1 MDELIK
7 AIHTTP
13 IIDNHAHPLL
23 TPPAQSKYPLLSITT
38 EAHGD
43 AIRATASS
51 LSHIRAVNQL
61 SYVLGCP
68 PTWEDVVKAIDVEKA
83 KPHHVWQRR
92 CLEGI
97 ETILV
102 DDGLDDGDEVYDY
115 SWHDKLVRSECKR
128 IVRIEKIAE
137 EIIDAL
143 LKQPDIEAEDVFGA
157 LRDAFEIAIQTAI
170 DDPEV
175 VGFKSIICYRTGLD
189 ILPVVSSSEVRDSF
203 VDFIAGLQD
212 AGITDFKRLDG
223 SPLNS
228 YLANKTAQL
237 ISLSPKHKKPLQF
250 HTGLGDN
257 DITLT
262 KSSPSH
268 LQGFIRRYPTVPVVL
283 LHASYPW
290 TKEAG
295 YLASVYDNVY
305 ADIGEVF
312 PFVSREGQEK
322 VVREILELCP
332 TEKLLWSTDGHWFP
346 ETYLLAVIQV
356 REALEVVF
364 TDYVQSETLTV
375 PQAIRAVEDIFFK
388 TSNDLYDLHIPF
400 KPLVNSTMPLPV
412 RSATNSQLDTLTAF
426 LNEYTS
432 TKFLRLQYLDYTST
446 PRVRI
451 IPVKKALSLL
461 ENSPQLSIGITKVS
475 LSLLQNDTNIPGANP
490 TGEYR
495 LQADLSSLRPG
506 PYEGYAFVQGEF
518 HEADGSIVDLCP
530 RSLLR
535 RWTKEAKSQNLEFLV
550 GFEIEIVFMSR
561 DEDGDLQT
569 LSNSGGHAWSSNRAL
584 HGNKILDM
592 LHQIYDSLAVS
603 GIYLEQWHPEAAT
616 GQYEFVLPPLPP
628 LQAADALLH
637 AREIISTVV
646 AGYSMRATLYPKPFS
661 NMAGTASHIHISISS
676 PDGDKKEVYEPF
688 YAGVLKHLQ
697 ALIAFTYSSPSSYD
711 RMVDSAWAGG
721 RWVAWGT
728 QNRETA
734 LRKIEGSHF
743 EIKVVD
749 GLANVYLAL
758 AAIIAAGI
766 LGVRDK
772 LELTLADCL
781 RDPGQLSDEER
792 QALGIKDML
801 PKDLETALQALE
813 EDTELTE
820 QVGKD
825 IVVRYVQ
832 VKKAEI
838 DLLNG
843 MRAPERKQWIM
854 ERY

>member
-1 MDELIK
+1 
-7 AIHTTP
+7 
-13 IIDNHAHPLL
+13 
-23 TPPAQSKYPLLSITT
+23 
-38 EAHGD
+38 
-43 AIRATASS
+43 
-51 LSHIRAVNQL
+51 
-61 SYVLGCP
+61 
-68 PTWEDVVKAIDVEKA
+68 
-83 KPHHVWQRR
+83 
-92 CLEGI
+92 
-97 ETILV
+97 
-102 DDGLDDGDEVYDY
+102 
-115 SWHDKLVRSECKR
+115 
-128 IVRIEKIAE
+128 
-137 EIIDAL
+137 
-143 LKQPDIEAEDVFGA
+143 
-157 LRDAFEIAIQTAI
+157 
-170 DDPEV
+170 
-175 VGFKSIICYRTGLD
+175 
-189 ILPVVSSSEVRDSF
+189 
-203 VDFIAGLQD
+203 
-212 AGITDFKRLDG
+212 
-223 SPLNS
+223 
-228 YLANKTAQL
+228 
-237 ISLSPKHKKPLQF
+237 
-250 HTGLGDN
+250 
-257 DITLT
+257 
-262 KSSPSH
+262 
-268 LQGFIRRYPTVPVVL
+268 
-283 LHASYPW
+283 
-290 TKEAG
+290 
-295 YLASVYDNVY
+295 
-305 ADIGEVF
+305 
-312 PFVSREGQEK
+312 
-322 VVREILELCP
+322 
-332 TEKLLWSTDGHWFP
+332 
-346 ETYLLAVIQV
+346 
-356 REALEVVF
+356 VF

-375 PQAIRAVEDIFFK
+375 SQAVRAVEDIFFK

-400 KPLVNSTMPLPV
+400 KPLVSSTMPLPI
-412 RSATNSQLDTLTAF
+412 RSAATSQLDTLTAF

-461 ENSPQLSIGITKVS
+461 ENSPQLSIGITKAS

-506 PYEGYAFVQGEF
+506 PYEGFAFVQGEF
-518 HEADGSIVDLCP
+518 HEADGQIVDLCP

-561 DEDGDLQT
+561 AEDGTLET

-584 HGNKILDM
+584 HGNKMLDM

-603 GIYLEQWHPEAAT
+603 GIYLEQWHPESAT
-616 GQYEFVLPPLPP
+616 GQYEFVLPSLPP
-628 LQAADALLH
+628 LQAADMLLH
-637 AREIISTVV
+637 AREIITTVV

-676 PDGDKKEVYEPF
+676 PDGDKEEVYEPF
-688 YAGVLKHLQ
+688 YAGVLKHLP
-697 ALIAFTYSSPSSYD
+697 AIIPFTYSSPASYE

-743 EIKVVD
+743 EIKVID

-758 AAIIAAGI
+758 AAIIVAGT

-772 LELTLADCL
+772 LELTLKDCL
-781 RDPGQLSDEER
+781 KDPAQLSDEER
-792 QALGIKDML
+792 QALGIKEML
-801 PKDLETALQALE
+801 PKDLESALQALE